1 MRSPTGIAPL
11 GWLVGSV
18 VRYQQTGS
26 TRTMDECFNIYLYI
40 VYINNIII
48 MCVDGTVVGCN
59 NKLDSDR
66 GEGALEIALASAV
79 DNKGSFVQM
88 CKPTDEPREL

>member
-1 MRSPTGIAPL
+1 
-11 GWLVGSV
+11 
-18 VRYQQTGS
+18 
-26 TRTMDECFNIYLYI
+26 MDECFNIYLYI

-59 NKLDSDR
+59 YKLDSDR
-66 GEGALEIALASAV
+66 GGVEEIALASAV

-88 CKPTDEPREL
+88 CKPTDEPRDL